1 MHNLH
6 MQHGHR
12 VPHLEQRPLVS
23 VKPAAPP
30 LSASRQPRLQAR
42 KQADTVVEDVSQ
54 EQQQEATGFSAVVQ
68 KLLHRAASSL
78 TRGQTTCLTCK
89 GQGTCTC
96 PACSGHGVVDRDARQ
111 NVMRH
116 TTQKLRS
123 VLNGERSEYHS
134 DWLTSNRCRRCH
146 GTGVMVCP
154 TCQGLGTRHAT
165 NPTKQ

>member
-96 PACSGHGVVDRDARQ
+96 PACSVSETYGCDNLTATATGYHVV
-111 NVMRH
+111 
-116 TTQKLRS
+116 L
-123 VLNGERSEYHS
+123 L
-134 DWLTSNRCRRCH
+134 LTAA
-146 GTGVMVCP
+146 
-154 TCQGLGTRHAT
+154 GLAGLCTLI
-165 NPTKQ
+165 